1 MASPSA
7 PRSPQGWGGGEAG
20 SPPLPGGASRPD
32 HWREMAFF
40 LSFFFSSLSPFPPP
54 PLPPPLCEGL
64 WKAKPRERGAWRL
77 FLLAAAAHNM
87 AAPGSALQQREAA
100 LRAAGLA
107 ELQPG
112 RGGGA
117 GRAGR
122 TKAARIMQAK
132 PWVPINNAARPS
144 PSSLPPP
151 QPPAPLLL

>member
-40 LSFFFSSLSPFPPP
+40 LSFFFPLSPLSRP

-64 WKAKPRERGAWRL
+64 WKAKPRRERGAWRL
-77 FLLAAAAHNM
+77 FLPAAAAHNM

-100 LRAAGLA
+100 LRPAGLA

-112 RGGGA
+112 RGGGGRPGREDKGSSHNA
-117 GRAGR
+117 GEALGAY
-122 TKAARIMQAK
+122 K
-132 PWVPINNAARPS
+132 
-144 PSSLPPP
+144 
-151 QPPAPLLL
+151 